1 LGPPPGKREAQ
12 ELKLS
17 ANEERQ
23 ILDAAKRRRK
33 RGMEVGEIIEL
44 LDRPD
49 DLPEVHN
56 NQFPFWMQ
64 DPSETV
70 PPLDGV
76 SNLLSLEEGWLS
88 LGPSLSAFGYPVDIF
103 GESHSFAPLGFSEN
117 SEE

>member
-1 LGPPPGKREAQ
+1 
-12 ELKLS
+12 LS

-49 DLPEVHN
+49 DLPEVN
-56 NQFPFWMQ
+56 DNLLPFWMQ

-76 SNLLSLEEGWLS
+76 MSLEEGWLS
-88 LGPSLSAFGYPVDIF
+88 LGPSLSAFGCPVDIF
-103 GESHSFAPLGFSEN
+103 GEGHSSAPPLGFFEN